1 MRKYPNPMLHPHLE
15 RQIKKYLGDA
25 VPKDEHLAGLLTAIS
40 NTYKNYERD
49 KELTE
54 HVFALTEAEYQ
65 DINQKLTH
73 LTETLEEKITE
84 RTKELEDIAQFP
96 RVNPN
101 PIFRINI
108 QGEII
113 YKNDVATELKDF
125 DFGGKKYVPDAFF
138 KYIIKQVKEQGTFDV
153 NADGK
158 QFFFNYK
165 KIEGTKYYNF
175 YGVDVTEK
183 YLLRITAQE
192 NYQRLRNFLET
203 TDDAYYIIYEK
214 NKEKNILTSRWFD
227 FFGFTQFESKD
238 IFADKGACV
247 LSETQAKHISRINR
261 LKVGDKLT
269 IQYQIK
275 NKATGQEFWLSEIIN
290 KYYDEQLKDVVISG
304 RIADITK
311 DRTYA
316 LQIQE
321 SEERFRKL
329 MDAIPVMV
337 WVSDENNKVI
347 YSNQSMKKFLG
358 FELEKLRDYRHYAI
372 MVHPDD
378 RRETIDE
385 WQKGVSQQK
394 QISSEYRLKDHKG
407 VYHDIFE
414 KAVPRFLQDGKFA
427 GYIGAHFDLT
437 KEKQAANNLKLEK
450 EKLELLTRNSPDII
464 ILTDESGMIEYISPT
479 TKRILGF
486 TEKEMLNQP
495 IQSFLCDECLLQLN
509 TIDWLSLKPRE
520 NKKHDYMMKT
530 KSNELIWVESF
541 YSKIFTSDKGDSKIL
556 MHNRDINEFKKIE
569 AVLKESEQKYRGLFE
584 NMHLGIMEVDLNEN
598 IQWVNKSFEQLTG
611 YTFKQIK
618 GKNARDLFI
627 KDIPE
632 YDQVMKKIT
641 NEHLSKNESLYEI
654 KMKVKKGE
662 MLDVVISGSPIIDR
676 DGKVKG
682 SIGIHW
688 NVTEVR
694 KLEKMIEQEKT
705 IRQNEVMKATL
716 NAEEQQR
723 EFIGNELHDG
733 VGHILT
739 YTSLFLQ
746 MASDSQNVNTQV
758 FKKAHDNVEK
768 AINEIRR
775 ISRSL
780 VPPALT
786 DLGLKEAIIE
796 LVNQYTDLKQIK
808 FDISCKSADF
818 KNLEFELQRNI
829 YRVVQ
834 ELISNSIKHS
844 NCNAIKI
851 HFKRTPDSLH
861 INFSD
866 NGKGFNVTKVKK
878 GLGLKSINN
887 RVYFYGGSI
896 NINTSNKEG
905 VTFDIILPVVLNIK
919 STAIQTT

>member
-1 MRKYPNPMLHPHLE
+1 MLKYPNPMLHPHLE

-25 VPKDEHLAGLLTAIS
+25 VPKDEHISMLLTAIS

-49 KELTE
+49 KELAE
-54 HVFALTEAEYQ
+54 HVFALTEEEYQ
-65 DINQKLTH
+65 DINQKLIK
-73 LTETLEEKITE
+73 LTENLEEKIAE
-84 RTKELEDIAQFP
+84 RTKELEEIAQFP

-108 QGEII
+108 EGEIL
-113 YKNDVATELKDF
+113 YKNDIAIGLNDF
-125 DFGGKKYVPDAFF
+125 DFGGKQYTPESFF

-153 NADGK
+153 NANDK
-158 QFFFNYK
+158 QYFFNYK
-165 KIEGTKYYNF
+165 KISGTNYYNF
-175 YGVDVTEK
+175 YGADVTEK

-227 FFGFTQFESKD
+227 FLGFTQFESKD
-238 IFADKGACV
+238 IFADKGECV
-247 LSETQAKHISRINR
+247 ISESASKHLNRIHK
-261 LKVGDKLT
+261 LKAGNKIT
-269 IQYQIK
+269 IQYQVK
-275 NKATGQEFWLSEIIN
+275 NRSTGQEFWLSEIIS
-290 KYYDEQLKDVVISG
+290 KYYDEQLKDTVISG
-304 RIADITK
+304 RITDITK
-311 DRTYA
+311 EHLYA
-316 LQIQE
+316 LQIKE

-337 WVSDENNKVI
+337 WVSDENNKVF

-358 FELEKLRDYRHYAI
+358 FELEKLRDYRHYSI

-378 RRETIDE
+378 RRDAIDE
-385 WQKGVSQQK
+385 WQKGVTQQK

-407 VYHDIFE
+407 VYHHIFE

-437 KEKQAANNLKLEK
+437 KEKQAANNLRVEK

-464 ILTDESGMIEYISPT
+464 LLTDENGLIEYVSPT

-486 TEKEMLNQP
+486 TEKEMVGRP
-495 IQSFLCDECLLQLN
+495 IHTFVFDECMNQLN
-509 TIDWLSLKPRE
+509 SMNWLSLKPKE
-520 NKKHDYMMKT
+520 NKKFDYQMKT
-530 KSNELIWVESF
+530 KANELIWVESF
-541 YSKIFTSDKGDSKIL
+541 YSKISSSDKGESKIL

-569 AVLKESEQKYRGLFE
+569 AILKESEQKYRGLFE

-611 YTFKQIK
+611 YDFKQLK
-618 GKNARDLFI
+618 GKNARNVFI

-641 NEHLSKNESLYEI
+641 NERLSKNESLYEI
-654 KMKVKKGE
+654 KMKTKKYE
-662 MLDVVISGSPIIDR
+662 LLNVVISGSPIIDLN
-676 DGKVKG
+676 GKVKG

-688 NVTEVR
+688 NVTEIR
-694 KLEKMIEQEKT
+694 KMEKMIEQEKT

-746 MASDSQNVNTQV
+746 MASDSQNVNPQL
-758 FKKAHDNVEK
+758 FQKAHDNVEK

-775 ISRSL
+775 ISRNL
-780 VPPALT
+780 VPPALI

-808 FDISCKSADF
+808 FDISCKTADF
-818 KNLEFELQRNI
+818 KNLQFELQRNI

-844 NCNAIKI
+844 NCTAIKI
-851 HFKRTPDSLH
+851 DFKRTTESLQ
-861 INFSD
+861 ISYSD
-866 NGKGFNVTKVKK
+866 NGNGFIASKVKK

-896 NINTSNKEG
+896 NINTSLKEG
-905 VTFDIILPVVLNIK
+905 VKFEIILPVILHEN
-919 STAIQTT
+919 STSIQTT

>member
-1 MRKYPNPMLHPHLE
+1 MFHPHLE

-25 VPKDEHLAGLLTAIS
+25 VPKDEHISMLLTAIS

-49 KELTE
+49 KELAD
-54 HVFALTEAEYQ
+54 HVFALTEEEYQ
-65 DINQKLTH
+65 DINQKLTK
-73 LTETLEEKITE
+73 LTENLEEKIAE
-84 RTKELEDIAQFP
+84 RTKELEEIAQFP

-108 QGEII
+108 EGEIL
-113 YKNDVATELKDF
+113 YKNDVAIGLNDF
-125 DFGGKKYVPDAFF
+125 DFGGKKYTPESFF
-138 KYIIKQVKEQGTFDV
+138 KYIIKQVKEQGTFDI
-153 NADGK
+153 NSNDK
-158 QFFFNYK
+158 QYFFNYK
-165 KIEGTKYYNF
+165 KISGTNYYNF
-175 YGVDVTEK
+175 YGADVTEK

-227 FFGFTQFESKD
+227 FLGFTQFESKD
-238 IFADKGACV
+238 IFADKGECV
-247 LSETQAKHISRINR
+247 ISESATKHVDRIHK
-261 LKVGDKLT
+261 LKAGNKIT
-269 IQYQIK
+269 IQYQVK
-275 NKATGQEFWLSEIIN
+275 NKSTGQEYWLSEIIG
-290 KYYDEQLKDVVISG
+290 KHYDENLKDTVISG
-304 RIADITK
+304 RITDITK
-311 DRTYA
+311 EHFYA
-316 LQIQE
+316 LQIKE

-337 WVSDENNKVI
+337 WVSDENNKVF

-358 FELEKLRDYRHYAI
+358 FELEKLRDYRHYSV

-378 RRETIDE
+378 RREAIDQ
-385 WQKGVSQQK
+385 WQKGVMQQK

-407 VYHDIFE
+407 AYHHIFE

-437 KEKQAANNLKLEK
+437 KEKQAANNLRVEK

-464 ILTDESGMIEYISPT
+464 LLTDENGLIEYVSPT

-486 TEKEMLNQP
+486 TEKEMHGHP
-495 IQSFLCDECLLQLN
+495 IQTFVCDECVHELN
-509 TIDWLSLKPRE
+509 SMNWLSLKPKE
-520 NKKHDYMMKT
+520 NKKFDYRMKT

-541 YSKIFTSDKGDSKIL
+541 YSKISSSDKGESKIL
-556 MHNRDINEFKKIE
+556 IHNRDINEFKKIE
-569 AVLKESEQKYRGLFE
+569 AILKESEQKYRGLFE

-611 YTFKQIK
+611 YNFKQLK
-618 GKNARDLFI
+618 GKNARNFFI

-632 YDQVMKKIT
+632 YDQVMRKIT
-641 NEHLSKNESLYEI
+641 NERLSKNDSLYEI
-654 KMKVKKGE
+654 KMKAKKDE
-662 MLDVVISGSPIIDR
+662 LLNVVISGSPIIDLN
-676 DGKVKG
+676 GKVKG

-688 NVTEVR
+688 NVTEIR
-694 KLEKMIEQEKT
+694 KMEKMIEQEKT

-746 MASDSQNVNTQV
+746 MASNSQNVNPQL
-758 FKKAHDNVEK
+758 FQKAHDNVEK

-775 ISRSL
+775 ISRNL
-780 VPPALT
+780 VPPALI

-808 FDISCKSADF
+808 FDISCKTADF
-818 KNLEFELQRNI
+818 KNLQFELQRNL

-844 NCNAIKI
+844 NCTAIKI
-851 HFKRTPDSLH
+851 NFKRTSESLQ
-861 INFSD
+861 ISYSD
-866 NGKGFNVTKVKK
+866 NGNGFNASKVKK

-896 NINTSNKEG
+896 NINTSLKEG
-905 VTFDIILPVVLNIK
+905 VKFEIILPVILHEN
-919 STAIQTT
+919 STSIQTT